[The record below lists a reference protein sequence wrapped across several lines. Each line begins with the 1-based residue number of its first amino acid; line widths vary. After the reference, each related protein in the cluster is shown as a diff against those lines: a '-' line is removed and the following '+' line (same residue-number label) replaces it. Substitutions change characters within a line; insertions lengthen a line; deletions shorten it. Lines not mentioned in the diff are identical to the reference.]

1 MLEPQLIMGTKIA
14 VIAVGG
20 NSLIR
25 DKRHVSVK
33 DQYDVCYETAEHIF
47 ELARQGWKIVITHG
61 NGPQVGFV
69 LRRCEVSKHEMP
81 MQTLDACVADT
92 QGGIGYLLQRALNNV
107 FLKNG
112 IKRPVVT
119 IITQVAVDPNDSA
132 FKNPSKPIGAFLKE
146 ADARLHEK
154 KDGWR
159 VLEDA
164 GRGYR
169 RVVASPKPK
178 EIVEIDAIRD
188 LVNSGAVVIS
198 AGGGGIP
205 VVRKTDGTLD
215 GIEAVIDKD
224 YASCL
229 LAKELKADCFVI
241 STGVDKVYLDYGKA
255 SQRQIDIMT
264 TEEAARYMEEE
275 QFAKGSMLPKVS
287 ALVDFVN
294 STGGFGVISS
304 PCDITDA
311 VNKKAG
317 TRIIL

>member
-1 MLEPQLIMGTKIA
+1 MGSKIA

-20 NSLIR
+20 NSLIKDSR
-25 DKRHVSVK
+25 KVSIK
-33 DQYDVCYETAEHIF
+33 DQYEVCYDTAQHIF
-47 ELARQGWKIVITHG
+47 ELVKQGWKIVITHG

-107 FLKNG
+107 FIKNG
-112 IKRPVVT
+112 IKKPVVT
-119 IITQVAVDPNDSA
+119 VITQVAVDPDDTA
-132 FKNPSKPIGAFLKE
+132 FKNPTKPIGAFLKE

-154 KDGWR
+154 KDGWK

-169 RVVASPKPK
+169 RVVASPRPK
-178 EIVEIDAIRD
+178 EIVEIDAVKD
-188 LVNSGAVVIS
+188 LVNSGAVVIT

-205 VVRKTDGTLD
+205 VVRQEDGTLV

-224 YASCL
+224 HASCL

-241 STGVDKVYLDYGKA
+241 STAVEKVYLDYGKP
-255 SQRQIDIMT
+255 SQRAIDSMT
-264 TEEAARYMEEE
+264 TEQAVNYMQEE
-275 QFAKGSMLPKVS
+275 QFSKGSMLPKVS
-287 ALVDFVN
+287 AIVDFVN
-294 STGGFGVISS
+294 ATGGYGIISS
-304 PCDITDA
+304 PYQIIDA

-317 TRIIL
+317 TRITL